1 MQSNSGNQILTVRR
15 IVVTGILGG
24 IIILQ
29 SLVQILG
36 YPPIPIPPGNATTIQ
51 ITVIIGAIL
60 EGPIVGLILG
70 FIFGLSSF
78 LLDASGLFKNPFIA
92 ILPRLFIGPVAYYA
106 YILLRRWSEPLGLAG
121 AGVIG
126 SLTNTVLVLAA
137 LILFGLLT
145 AAVIPVLT
153 PVIVI
158 EAVLSAVLT
167 VAVVS
172 AVRRVETG
180 GGGSS
185 V

>member
-1 MQSNSGNQILTVRR
+1 MQSNSSNQVLTVRR
-15 IVVTGILGG
+15 IVVTGVLGG

-51 ITVIIGAIL
+51 ITVVIGAIL

-70 FIFGLSSF
+70 FIFGVSSF
-78 LLDASGLFKNPFIA
+78 LLDTSGLFKNPFVAIA
-92 ILPRLFIGPVAYYA
+92 PRLLIGPVAYYA

-121 AGVIG
+121 AGVAGALANSILVIG
-126 SLTNTVLVLAA
+126 A

-145 AAVIPVLT
+145 TAVIPLLT

-158 EAVLSAVLT
+158 ESVLSAVLT

-172 AVRRVETG
+172 AVRRIETG